1 MTKKYTIIILVSLI
15 LGLVGGGYYYWKIN
29 IQKSSTE
36 QAVEDIQK
44 TVESIN
50 QDVSRGVL
58 PAIDTTVNPMENA
71 PDTNP
76 YTNTN
81 PFSDVKVN
89 PFE

>member
-1 MTKKYTIIILVSLI
+1 MTKKYIIISILVLLI
-15 LGLVGGGYYYWKIN
+15 LGGGYYYWKAN
-29 IQKSSTE
+29 IQRSPTE

-50 QDVSRGVL
+50 QDVTQGVL
-58 PAIDTTVNPMENA
+58 PAIDTTINPMENA
-71 PDTNP
+71 PDVNP
-76 YTNTN
+76 YSNTN